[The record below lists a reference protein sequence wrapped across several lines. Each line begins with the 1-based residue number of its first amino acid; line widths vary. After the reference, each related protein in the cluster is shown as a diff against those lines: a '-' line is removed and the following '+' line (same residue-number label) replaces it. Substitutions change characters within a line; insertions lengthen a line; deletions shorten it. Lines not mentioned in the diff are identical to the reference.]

1 MTDQEKQCVR
11 SIVQACAE
19 LTVSANRRPCLE
31 SRNLDHAIEQM
42 LAALDAWR
50 KVAGRS

>member
-11 SIVQACAE
+11 TILLACSE

-31 SRNLDHAIEQM
+31 SRNLDHAMVQ
-42 LAALDAWR
+42 LVTALDAWR
-50 KVAGRS
+50 KVAGPS

>member
-11 SIVQACAE
+11 TILLACSE

-31 SRNLDHAIEQM
+31 SRNLDHAMEQFVI
-42 LAALDAWR
+42 ALDAWR